1 MRFNFAL
8 VSSFLL
14 ASAVLA
20 DRRHMH
26 RRAQSLDRLQQRNDD
41 TIAPVDDKTVAGVF
55 TSTES
60 VCPQSY
66 ALCL

>member
-26 RRAQSLDRLQQRNDD
+26 RRAQSLDRLQQRDDD
-41 TIAPVDDKTVAGVF
+41 TIAPYHDKTFAGVVIG
-55 TSTES
+55 TGQ
-60 VCPQSY
+60 VCLQYCAP
-66 ALCL
+66 CL